1 MSKLLMDETPLMV
14 LPSLATAIGLNEAIV
29 LQQLHYLTL
38 GKFGKIIEGRRYI
51 YNTLEKWR
59 DTYFPF
65 WTVKTTQRTFKALEK
80 AGYIVSMQERSY
92 YRQKL
97 YAVDYVK
104 LDAIRTNCPH
114 PSGQIV
120 HMEQDKLSTSI
131 QREDSTK
138 TTGATADAAPVI
150 VGTTQQPSIMATEIV
165 NSTALQEKKDG
176 VTEFFNLAVAAK
188 TNRKI
193 ITAWRGA
200 EHLKDVCITLCD
212 VTGLS
217 VTKGDSGKWLKGAT
231 ALYELGAT
239 ADIFKRVWDEATERD
254 RQFLTHPAAFV
265 ERVRGAKAKP
275 APLTHPAPTRAFE
288 WRQNEAGEMYRHYT
302 DSEVQA

>member
-1 MSKLLMDETPLMV
+1 MKLNDPHCKFVLIAMADHADHDGGNIYPGIETIAQKTGLSERTVRRHVKALINDGYLLPDGVSKYRT
-14 LPSLATAIGLNEAIV
+14 
-29 LQQLHYLTL
+29 
-38 GKFGKIIEGRRYI
+38 RRYQL
-51 YNTLEKWR
+51 NVQTG
-59 DTYFPF
+59 
-65 WTVKTTQRTFKALEK
+65 Q
-80 AGYIVSMQERSY
+80 IVHS
-92 YRQKL
+92 
-97 YAVDYVK
+97 D
-104 LDAIRTNCPH
+104 RTNCPLRPDTVTH
-114 PSGQIV
+114 NPSVSVNEPSKG
-120 HMEQDKLSTSI
+120 
-131 QREDSTK
+131 
-138 TTGATADAAPVI
+138 TADAAPVI